1 MSLTEGLIV
10 LPGSVLYERCG
21 PRLVVLL
28 GSVVASGAT
37 ALTSVSVKTSL
48 MWVIMTYGVMN
59 GVGMGLVYTVPL
71 LVGCK
76 WFPNSKGRVSG
87 ILTAGFGLS
96 GMVFTA
102 IQTSFINPDNVS
114 TEEDGFF
121 RDAALLDRVPKVFL
135 LQFAFDIVASLWKAF
150 GQTFIKDD
158 RFLELVG
165 SGSSICKMLGSIT
178 TA

>member
-1 MSLTEGLIV
+1 MTDRER
-10 LPGSVLYERCG
+10 VLYERCG

-135 LQFAFDIVASLWKAF
+135 LQAGLCGLLRLYAFS
-150 GQTFIKDD
+150 GFIIHQ
-158 RFLELVG
+158 RG
-165 SGSSICKMLGSIT
+165 M
-178 TA
+178 